1 MADEISVNLRFDV
14 INGNY
19 RPGAINLTG
28 LTFDQAAAGAAGE
41 LQTFTTADSA
51 VLSAGGITL
60 RGMLFMRN
68 IESSSS
74 LSLNWG
80 FTTGEMNGRLYAGEV
95 ALLRTNTT
103 CDVIAISGGV
113 GSCRVQYR
121 WLQN

>member
-1 MADEISVNLRFDV
+1 VADEISINFRFDV

-19 RPGAINLTG
+19 KPGPVNLSG
-28 LTFDQAAAGAAGE
+28 LTFDQTAAGAAGE
-41 LQTFTTADSA
+41 LQTFTTPAGVA
-51 VLSAGGITL
+51 LSSGAITA

-68 IESSSS
+68 IEASSS

-80 FTTGEMNGRLYAGEV
+80 FTTDSMNGRLYAGEI
-95 ALLRTNTT
+95 ALIRTNTT
-103 CDVIAISGGV
+103 ADVVARSGGV

>member
-1 MADEISVNLRFDV
+1 MADEISINFRFDV

-19 RPGAINLTG
+19 RPGPVNLSG

-41 LQTFTTADSA
+41 LQTFTTAAGA
-51 VLSAGGITL
+51 VLSAGAITA
-60 RGMLFMRN
+60 RGMCFLRN
-68 IESSSS
+68 IEASSS

-80 FTTGEMNGRLYAGEV
+80 FTTGAMYGRLYAGEV
-95 ALLRTNTT
+95 ALIRTNTT
-103 CDVIAISGGV
+103 ADIVAMGGGV